1 MGLLYLVG
9 ERRSVFIIF
18 VVEAVNYYIQVNI
31 STYTYLLLFIFYILQ
46 YYTHW

>member
-9 ERRSVFIIF
+9 ERRSVFIIC

-31 STYTYLLLFIFYILQ
+31 GTYTYLPLFIFYILH